1 MRANAELN
9 IEPKFARM
17 FFECFSNILWGA
29 QKRGS
34 SYRRPPGLFL
44 FFASTCQT
52 RVCRKQTLCSLT
64 DLGQAGN
71 LYVMINSEREIPP
84 PNLNG
89 PDFRADSQWPI
100 AYLPGSRQKKSRPYV
115 GRLRVNREA
124 STDWNNPIRWMT
136 GCVCHHRVH

>member
-1 MRANAELN
+1 MNRNL
-9 IEPKFARM
+9 P
-17 FFECFSNILWGA
+17 ECFSNAFRIFCGA
-29 QKRGS
+29 HKKGDRLIDD
-34 SYRRPPGLFL
+34 PPGFFL

-52 RVCRKQTLCSLT
+52 RVCREGTLCSLT

-136 GCVCHHRVH
+136 GCVSSPCTLTTMY